1 MMTKDHGKRV
11 PESRCST
18 ATPGITYRGTDADG
32 SSLREAARRDKS
44 DRKLVFADRPDC
56 GRRDVKVEYG
66 FTPQPAIAWKH
77 SVVSDEFQERSSQTE
92 ETGEPCERGGVQ
104 ELSDGDH
111 LVRSEH
117 NRINHHERMPHRTR
131 EKAPKLHGFSQ
142 YERPVERDSRADIPR
157 FVGFLPKGVS
167 QLTCSSRSNQRK
179 TAEEIKIDKDETLLK
194 VDYRNIRAEGLTGS
208 AESPTFIDFPPMST
222 VFDEHSESPARIQ
235 AGRVEWQYRL
245 NRNIEP
251 LQKENPEV
259 ILEVYLLAR
268 DYQDMDDHDRP
279 QYELL
284 AKAALE
290 FLRKDSRPV
299 DLEKIVS
306 ALQRYCAEEEQRTD
320 THLRA
325 CMAPMLCNK
334 DVLKEL
340 WYRDDYIELM
350 TGLDSATSM
359 AALLQVALL
368 DSL

>member
-1 MMTKDHGKRV
+1 MTKDHGKRV
-11 PESRCST
+11 PESSRCST
-18 ATPGITYRGTDADG
+18 ATPDITYKGTDADG

-44 DRKLVFADRPDC
+44 DRKLVFADRPDY
-56 GRRDVKVEYG
+56 GWRDAKAEYG
-66 FTPQPAIAWKH
+66 FTPQPAIVWKH
-77 SVVSDEFQERSSQTE
+77 SVVRDEFRDEFQERSSQTE
-92 ETGEPCERGGVQ
+92 ETGKPCERA
-104 ELSDGDH
+104 DGDH
-111 LVRSEH
+111 LLRSEH

-142 YERPVERDSRADIPR
+142 YERRPAERNSRADIPR
-157 FVGFLPKGVS
+157 
-167 QLTCSSRSNQRK
+167 RSNQMK
-179 TAEEIKIDKDETLLK
+179 TAEEIKIDKDETLLNI
-194 VDYRNIRAEGLTGS
+194 DYRKNRAEGPTGS
-208 AESPTFIDFPPMST
+208 VESPTFLEFPPRST
-222 VFDEHSESPARIQ
+222 VFDEDSESPARIQ
-235 AGRVEWQYRL
+235 AGHVEWQYRL
-245 NRNIEP
+245 NRNIKP

-268 DYQDMDDHDRP
+268 DYQDMDDQDRP

-290 FLRKDSRPV
+290 FLRNDSKPA
-299 DLEKIVS
+299 DLGKIVS

-325 CMAPMLCNK
+325 CMAPMLCNR

-350 TGLDSATSM
+350 TGLDSASSM